1 MKHSDYVEQQRQDP
15 EYLKAEAELRPALDL
30 AEDII
35 RLRVERGWSQK
46 ELAKRLGTRQANIS
60 RLEHGQAN
68 PTLKTLRKLSEV
80 FEVDLLVHL
89 GKSQQVPQHEPQ
101 TEQAI
106 TWTFVTPPVSSLP
119 IVDIHA
125 YNSGLEVFCSVLEK
139 PRVIA

>member
-1 MKHSDYVEQQRQDP
+1 MKHGDYVEQQRNDP

-46 ELAKRLGTRQANIS
+46 ELARRLGTRQANIS

-80 FEVDLLVHL
+80 FEVDLVVHL
-89 GKSQQVPQHEPQ
+89 GGPHQGPQ
-101 TEQAI
+101 TEQAV
-106 TWTFVTPPVSSLP
+106 TWAFVTPPG
-119 IVDIHA
+119 A
-125 YNSGLEVFCSVLEK
+125 
-139 PRVIA
+139 